1 MTFLKAFVI
10 SWILITG
17 FGSFSQNCFNR
28 IADQEVLYDEED
40 VNALNQIM
48 LNIDCFLGHGMD
60 ETDIKIFKSNAS
72 WIGTVIIDILTTE
85 EKATYRALHMK
96 LMEIVQ
102 DEEYQSSKPMLSKVI
117 DFFRLPA
124 DFANWETDKLLLI
137 DAGMTLPELEEF
149 ELFIKINSDPSK
161 TYEEVFKSYSD
172 HLVTNDFDTTDYQLF
187 EKQNLVNLEEVLKTS
202 EVDMIP
208 VIIYF
213 TGHAAVNARKMEQMI
228 TDDLE
233 IFMMLAEEF
242 IFIPMYCDDNT
253 PIDVSDQFFSEE
265 LKKNVTTEGELA
277 QHYQL
282 AYFKRNDQPYF
293 VGVNSKMQKLAELK
307 FNLNTG
313 AIVDF
318 LNKLDDAFYGSMGMP
333 DFLFDEE

>member
-17 FGSFSQNCFNR
+17 FGSFSQNCFNQ

-48 LNIDCFLGHGMD
+48 LNINCFLGHGMD

-102 DEEYQSSKPMLSKVI
+102 DEEYQSNKSMLSKVI
-117 DFFRLPA
+117 DFFQLPA
-124 DFANWETDKLLLI
+124 DYKNWEKDKLLLI
-137 DAGMTLPELEEF
+137 EAGMTLDELNQFSFYLE
-149 ELFIKINSDPSK
+149 KNSDPTK
-161 TYEEVFKSYSD
+161 TYEKLFREYSD
-172 HLVTNDFDTTDYQLF
+172 YVISNDFDTTDYQLF
-187 EKQNLVNLEEVLKTS
+187 GKLNTINIDQTMLTS
-202 EVDMIP
+202 EEELIP
-208 VIIYF
+208 IIFYF
-213 TGHAAVNARKMEQMI
+213 TGYAIANARKMEQMI

-253 PIDVSDQFFSEE
+253 PLNPAKQFYSEE
-265 LKKNVTTEGELA
+265 LQKDVTTEGELA

-282 AYFKRNDQPYF
+282 SLFQRNDQPYF
-293 VGVNSKMQKLAELK
+293 VGVSPNMEKLAELS
-307 FNLNTG
+307 FNMNTG

-333 DFLFDEE
+333 DFLIDEE